1 MAEEPECLASID
13 ATSNNFREM
22 INTAS
27 VMQGNSSPFEFIYLN
42 IGGGEVRTLGSY
54 NGELVS
60 YCTFKNDYFDDVEG
74 EVQALIRPEEIL
86 EVMDIVSNDGYVDFD
101 LWGKPDDDL
110 APQCRISGDLRST
123 LALSAGNNRFES
135 LPTGTFDRFDDKNNF
150 IKKDG
155 DALETS
161 IIADVNQ
168 LQRIIQATK
177 FRSKNRSKD
186 EESFFPVVVT
196 DEELVLNVGEE
207 YDRQITGDLVA
218 EEVSGPDVDNYY
230 GETFEQLINPINGTV
245 QIYIEHENPVVLV
258 QDNDNYTFRGIVA
271 PKTKHA

>member
-1 MAEEPECLASID
+1 
-13 ATSNNFREM
+13 
-22 INTAS
+22 
-27 VMQGNSSPFEFIYLN
+27 
-42 IGGGEVRTLGSY
+42 
-54 NGELVS
+54 
-60 YCTFKNDYFDDVEG
+60 
-74 EVQALIRPEEIL
+74 
-86 EVMDIVSNDGYVDFD
+86 VSN
-101 LWGKPDDDL
+101 
-110 APQCRISGDLRST
+110 
-123 LALSAGNNRFES
+123 
-135 LPTGTFDRFDDKNNF
+135 KNNF